1 MKSRTAALLA
11 LIGTA
16 LQALVVAGF
25 LIVSIAADATTPQSL
40 VLSGVSLYSTGS
52 MILFLHAFHRDRL

>member
-16 LQALVVAGF
+16 LQALVIAGF
-25 LIVSIAADATTPQSL
+25 LTVSIITDATTPQSL
-40 VLSGVSLYSTGS
+40 VLSLAFRSTRP
-52 MILFLHAFHRDRL
+52 AQ